1 MALTSTASVGAT
13 SGFIALKNNIVYIC
27 PGNPA
32 TGLFGEI
39 MKHHKYHQH
48 YQVKAA
54 KLHARA
60 EAALDL
66 ITALVIGI
74 GLAAVLVYGWTL

>member
-1 MALTSTASVGAT
+1 MH
-13 SGFIALKNNIVYIC
+13 IC
-27 PGNPA
+27 PL
-32 TGLFGEI
+32 GLFGEI

-60 EAALDL
+60 EAAYD
-66 ITALVIGI
+66 IALAVVIGI